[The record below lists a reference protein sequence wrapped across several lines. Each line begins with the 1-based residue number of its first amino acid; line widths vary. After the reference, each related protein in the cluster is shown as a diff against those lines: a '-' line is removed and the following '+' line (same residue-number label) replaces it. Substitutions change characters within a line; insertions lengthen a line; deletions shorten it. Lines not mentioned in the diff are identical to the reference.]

1 MSIAR
6 EILDKIDE
14 GQATL
19 HKGNDREYKNSHIIK
34 AKDEAHAKQIAKD
47 IKHITSKDTHD

>member
-19 HKGNDREYKNSHIIK
+19 HKGNDREYKIL
-34 AKDEAHAKQIAKD
+34 
-47 IKHITSKDTHD
+47 TSLKLKMKLMLNR